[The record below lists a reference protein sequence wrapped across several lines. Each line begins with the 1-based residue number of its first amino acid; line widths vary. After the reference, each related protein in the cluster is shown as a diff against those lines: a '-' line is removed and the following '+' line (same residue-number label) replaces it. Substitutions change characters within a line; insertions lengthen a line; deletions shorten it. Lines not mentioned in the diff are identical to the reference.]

1 MLYSTYLILPKC
13 DLVQLVLKN
22 LYTTPCYCCVISAY
36 MLGWPFVSLGVQSIL
51 NELFSLL
58 SSLQLMHIKEAKC
71 KVLFVQFYTS
81 ARDQLHISLTYIPS
95 LKISLLHKNY
105 KKYCLSFYTMSNL
118 YSSSLLLSLKHLF
131 LQISY
136 VEAFL
141 VDLLMAMRIH
151 E

>member
-105 KKYCLSFYTMSNL
+105 KNIAYHFTLCLIYIHRHSFSPWNIYFSKFHM
-118 YSSSLLLSLKHLF
+118 LKHFSL
-131 LQISY
+131 IY
-136 VEAFL
+136 
-141 VDLLMAMRIH
+141 
-151 E
+151 